1 MSIQQA
7 KLTLNRSNNFR
18 VVLTVSTLLAD
29 NNEESA
35 DDITAAATDASPE
48 IFRKVFM
55 LMILNR
61 MNQSENDYQFESIS
75 YQCNQQQPGINI

>member
-75 YQCNQQQPGINI
+75 YQCNQQQQDINI

>member
-7 KLTLNRSNNFR
+7 KLTLNRSSSFR

-35 DDITAAATDASPE
+35 DDITAAATDANPE
-48 IFRKVFM
+48 IVLKVFV
-55 LMILNR
+55 LMALMR
-61 MNQSENDYQFESIS
+61 MDQSENEYQFENTS
-75 YQCNQQQPGINI
+75 YQCNQQQLDINI